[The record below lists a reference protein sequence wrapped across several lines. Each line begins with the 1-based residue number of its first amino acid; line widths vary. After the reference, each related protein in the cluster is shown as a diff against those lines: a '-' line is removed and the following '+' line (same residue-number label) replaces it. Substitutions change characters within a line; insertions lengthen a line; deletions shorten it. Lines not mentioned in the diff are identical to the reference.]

1 MKGKDEGNHINTQ
14 EGQLTVSVRKKMEKQ
29 NTWLRA
35 EKKSQQLEVA
45 YNEEQTLNNSFF
57 FGGVCVCEYLLLLR

>member
-1 MKGKDEGNHINTQ
+1 
-14 EGQLTVSVRKKMEKQ
+14 MEKQ

-57 FGGVCVCEYLLLLR
+57 FGGVYVCEYLLLLR